1 MIEIKLALLIALLA
15 TAFFCGAL
23 PLRGRGHAGHA
34 APRLLEWGNA
44 FTAGI
49 FLGAGFVHM
58 LPDANAAWQQLGWHY
73 PIGMAL
79 AAAAII
85 LMLLFEHVL
94 PPEDAHHALH
104 APSANRF
111 GAHPHVD
118 GSTGPCEDALVGSPR
133 AVYAI
138 LTALSIHSLLEGLA
152 LGAQRDLRSA
162 LVIFAAILAH
172 KSMEGFALGVSL
184 VRGHVPAPRATAL
197 LALFASATPVGIV
210 AGATVGALEGSA
222 RLACEATFLSLAAG
236 TFAYVATIDILREE
250 FHEPGGRFAKWL
262 WVVAGGGLMALL
274 ALWV

>member
-1 MIEIKLALLIALLA
+1 VFGFKLVLLIALLA
-15 TAFFCGAL
+15 TALLCGAL
-23 PLRGRGHAGHA
+23 PLRGRGN

-44 FTAGI
+44 FAAGV

-58 LPDANAAWQQLGWHY
+58 LPDANAAWEQLGWHY
-73 PIGMAL
+73 PIGMLL
-79 AAAAII
+79 AAGAIV

-94 PPEDAHHALH
+94 PPEDAHHAMH
-104 APSANRF
+104 APSADRF
-111 GAHPHVD
+111 GVHSDSAAATP
-118 GSTGPCEDALVGSPR
+118 

-152 LGAQRDLRSA
+152 LGAQRELRSA

-184 VRGHVPAPRATAL
+184 ARSAAPGVRAL
-197 LALFASATPVGIV
+197 RLLGLFAVATPVGIV
-210 AGATVGALEGSA
+210 VGATVGALEGA
-222 RLACEATFLSLAAG
+222 TALACEAAFLSLAAG
-236 TFAYVATIDILREE
+236 TFAYVATLDILREE

-262 WVVAGGGLMALL
+262 WVVAGASVMALL

>member
-1 MIEIKLALLIALLA
+1 MIGIKLVLLLALLA
-15 TAFFCGAL
+15 TALVCGAL
-23 PLRGRGHAGHA
+23 PLRRRGGEDGAS
-34 APRLLEWGNA
+34 PRLLEWGNA
-44 FTAGI
+44 FSAGI

-58 LPDANAAWQQLGWHY
+58 LPAATAQWEQLGWQY
-73 PIGMAL
+73 PIGTLL

-94 PPEDAHHALH
+94 PPEDAHHAIH
-104 APSANRF
+104 APSAARF
-111 GAHPHVD
+111 GAH
-118 GSTGPCEDALVGSPR
+118 AQGSPG

-138 LTALSIHSLLEGLA
+138 LTALSIHALLEGLA

-184 VRGHVPAPRATAL
+184 ARSAVPTARATAL
-197 LALFASATPVGIV
+197 LGLFAAATPIGIV
-210 AGATVGALEGSA
+210 AGATVGAFAGPTS
-222 RLACEATFLSLAAG
+222 LAFEAAFLSLAAG
-236 TFAYVATIDILREE
+236 TFAYVATLDILREE

-262 WVVAGGGLMALL
+262 WVVAGAGVMALL